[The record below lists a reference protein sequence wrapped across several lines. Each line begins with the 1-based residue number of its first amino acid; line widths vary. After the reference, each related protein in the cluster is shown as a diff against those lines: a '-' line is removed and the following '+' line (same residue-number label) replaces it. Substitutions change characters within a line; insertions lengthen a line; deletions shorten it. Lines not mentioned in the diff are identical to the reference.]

1 MKKIS
6 LLVILL
12 FGLVLVLREQA
23 VLFLFGKGIEMQ
35 MATSLQDPDLED
47 GLHVGFCG
55 AGSPLPDPERS
66 APCTIIIAGED
77 MFLFDVGSSHNIR
90 AMGFSAGMLDGVFLT
105 HFHSDHIGDLGEVM
119 LQRWVVGWGPLLPTH
134 HTCACS
140 TYSRM

>member
-6 LLVILL
+6 LLVIVL

-35 MATSLQDPDLED
+35 MAASLNDPDLED

-77 MFLFDVGSSHNIR
+77 MFLFDVGQ
-90 AMGFSAGMLDGVFLT
+90 LL
-105 HFHSDHIGDLGEVM
+105 
-119 LQRWVVGWGPLLPTH
+119 LQFNVCCHLLVAAILLLSVV
-134 HTCACS
+134 C
-140 TYSRM
+140 